1 MDFNA
6 FQNNTLRYMSFDW
19 DNNILHMP
27 TLIHIDTWKDGIW
40 IPKDILPEEFAKIR
54 KDEGSLWRGRNN
66 DLILTFEDFRDNG
79 PRGKN
84 AFIEDAKWAVINKK
98 FGPSFHDFINTLING
113 HIFLIITAR
122 GHEPETIK
130 KFVKWL
136 ICNYM
141 TQEQRE
147 KMQENLIKFQK
158 LFGSK
163 DSSVKSYLNT
173 CEFIGIMSKYFTN
186 KYGINYELEANVED
200 GKERA
205 IDSFLSRLENFAI
218 KVGGKLKFGFS
229 DDDENTVKHMM
240 EFFKEKDLDVAI
252 DYYIF
257 NTSDKKKERIKLKN

>member
-1 MDFNA
+1 MIMENSLKYFAYDF
-6 FQNNTLRYMSFDW
+6 D
-19 DNNILHMP
+19 DNILHMSTP
-27 TLIHIDTWKDGIW
+27 IHIDIWENNKW

-54 KDEGSLWRGRNN
+54 KEEGLWRGRND
-66 DLILTFEDFRDNG
+66 DLTLTFQEFRDTG

-84 AFIEDAKWAVINKK
+84 AFIEDAKKSVLNKQ

-147 KMQENLIKFQK
+147 KMQENLKNFQK

-163 DSSVKSYLNT
+163 DSTIKSYLDT
-173 CEFIGIMSKYFTN
+173 CEFIGVMSKHFTK

-218 KVGGKLKFGFS
+218 KVSANLKFGFS

-257 NTSDKKKERIKLKN
+257 NTANKKKKRIKLL

>member
-98 FGPSFHDFINTLING
+98 FGPSFHDFINTLID
-113 HIFLIITAR
+113 R
-122 GHEPETIK
+122 K
-130 KFVKWL
+130 
-136 ICNYM
+136 
-141 TQEQRE
+141 
-147 KMQENLIKFQK
+147 
-158 LFGSK
+158 
-163 DSSVKSYLNT
+163 SV
-173 CEFIGIMSKYFTN
+173 
-186 KYGINYELEANVED
+186 V
-200 GKERA
+200 
-205 IDSFLSRLENFAI
+205 
-218 KVGGKLKFGFS
+218 
-229 DDDENTVKHMM
+229 
-240 EFFKEKDLDVAI
+240 
-252 DYYIF
+252 
-257 NTSDKKKERIKLKN
+257 